1 MDRYGPTPRE
11 RHFAIVTRDADFV
24 EMSALF
30 GSPPKV
36 IWIRGANSPT
46 RLVRQLLNAFEE
58 KILAFGDDASATWI
72 EIRPG
77 A

>member
-1 MDRYGPTPRE
+1 
-11 RHFAIVTRDADFV
+11 VTCDADFV

-36 IWIRGANSPT
+36 IWIRSANRPT
-46 RLVRQLLNAFEE
+46 RLVRQILNEFEE
-58 KILAFGDDASATWI
+58 KILAFGDDASAAWI
-72 EIRPG
+72 EIRPS